1 MKYVNEE
8 AVRQINVKNEEIES
22 MMDGMENLSKIIE
35 HKENE
40 IMDHKAS
47 VMQLEMKNRKLNET
61 VNTAIYGKT

>member
-1 MKYVNEE
+1 
-8 AVRQINVKNEEIES
+8 
-22 MMDGMENLSKIIE
+22 MDGMENLSKIIE